1 MKKLHTILR
10 KFAAVVTAAA
20 VFFCSSG
27 LSVSADSSSFRGTVT
42 ASDSGINTGGIQIE
56 IYGSR
61 LKYSKYGLNRYEH
74 YYSKTVTT
82 GSDGSFSFTKPTGK
96 VLLRVKP
103 DSLPAGTGI
112 SNETLLVSGSAD
124 STLTLSRVK
133 SIGITSLNGGTG
145 YNITP
150 KNSAGK
156 IIYAPVTVRDSYSA
170 NMSSIGYSDINNVKV
185 SRKVTATAGNV
196 TASKTIDV
204 DISECTVSGKL
215 ARLLEYGIITE
226 ADKERI
232 LDENKTDT
240 AVAEDERP
248 QYIDERTF
256 TAGNFMLHY
265 ENGTP
270 YADDYT
276 RIFAD
281 IVDTFFV
288 KYGFEEPYHEY
299 VSGSTTRHDAYYHI
313 YLVSHGAIS
322 IDSYVA
328 PRSVSGRSKKI
339 DLNDVTKGGYVVL
352 DPNEDL
358 SAYAKTMSHEM
369 FHGIIYRYTGKN
381 VAAWFEE
388 AFANYGALL
397 YMGEL
402 NSSLRNQIGRY
413 LKSTQF
419 QLSSISSYRSR
430 QYGEMLIPLYIHNK
444 MGGVSTIK
452 KIMSAYSKTS
462 NSLTAITNGLKSA
475 NKAYTF
481 GKMMNG
487 AADFSAF
494 TKFYKLPGTSVS
506 ANIGTNARR
515 TVSYSF
521 TGTGVRSVSDMTL
534 EANSAV
540 YYEFKAGSS
549 DKKTLTVTVRT
560 PSGLSDSSYNLI
572 LQGISTVIPVRG
584 ASTEFMTFE
593 VTDFSAGGTKTAVLS
608 AVNNSAKTADKT
620 VFSVNAYL
628 H

>member
-1 MKKLHTILR
+1 MKKAYSIFR
-10 KFAAVVTAAA
+10 KFAAFITAAA
-20 VFFCSSG
+20 VCVCALG
-27 LSVSADSSSFRGTVT
+27 VTASAESSSFRGKIS
-42 ASDSGINTGGIQIE
+42 AAESGISTGGIEVE

-61 LKYSKYGLNRYEH
+61 LKYSKNGLNRYEH
-74 YYSKTVTT
+74 YYSRTVTT
-82 GSDGSFSFTKPTGK
+82 GSDGSFSFTKPTEK
-96 VLLRVKP
+96 VLLRVKL
-103 DSLPAGTGI
+103 DSLPSGTGI
-112 SNETLLVSGSAD
+112 SNETLLVSGSSD
-124 STLTLSRVK
+124 STLTLSRIK

-150 KNSAGK
+150 KSADGK
-156 IIYAPVTVRDSYSA
+156 IISAPVTVRDSYSA
-170 NMSSIGYSDINNVKV
+170 NLRYIGYSDINDVRV
-185 SRKVTATAGNV
+185 SRSI
-196 TASKTIDV
+196 TASSGNISASRTIDV
-204 DISECTVSGKL
+204 DISDCTVSGKL
-215 ARLLEYGIITE
+215 ARLLEYGIITD

-232 LDENKTDT
+232 LAENKTDT

-248 QYIDERTF
+248 QYINERTF

-270 YADDYT
+270 YADDYM

-281 IVDTFFV
+281 IVDKFFV

-299 VSGSTTRHDAYYHI
+299 VSGSKSRRETYYHV

-339 DLNDVTKGGYVVL
+339 DLNDVTKGGYVVV
-352 DPNEDL
+352 DPNDDL
-358 SAYAKTMSHEM
+358 SAYSKTMSHEI

-397 YMGEL
+397 YMGEV
-402 NSSLRNQIGRY
+402 NSSMKTQIGRY
-413 LKSTQF
+413 LKSTQY

-444 MGGVSTIK
+444 MGGAGTIK
-452 KIMSAYSKTS
+452 KIMTAYSKTS
-462 NSLTAITNGLKSA
+462 NSLTAITNGLKAA
-475 NKAYTF
+475 NKSYTF
-481 GKMMNG
+481 EKMIAG

-494 TKFYKLPGTSVS
+494 TKFHKLPGTSVS

-515 TVSYSF
+515 TVSYTL

-549 DKKTLTVTVRT
+549 DKKTLAVTVHT
-560 PSGLSDSSYNLI
+560 PSGLANASYNLI
-572 LQGISTVIPVRG
+572 IQGKSTVIPARG
-584 ASTEFMTFE
+584 TSAEFMTFE
-593 VTDFSAGGTKTAVLS
+593 VTGFSTGGTKTAVLA
-608 AVNNSAKTADKT
+608 AVNNSAKTANKT
-620 VFSVNAYL
+620 EFSVNAFL
-628 H
+628 R